1 MTEYSEADAQRVA
14 DRGRDALLERL
25 RPAFHETAR
34 QHADILQL
42 DDAQIEE
49 MIQRAA
55 ERADGLQ
62 WRRALA
68 SVATE
73 ELGMSLGEALSSPV
87 VARAQELA
95 GAPSYEEAL
104 AALGLEPVSP
114 SASENG
120 DRESADARPPEPGEE
135 PLAEAPAPDEP
146 ASGSEPEPVAGTEL
160 PASEESEEMGEAGG
174 GATMEPVGDEPDE
187 EAVQARPGD
196 PGTLQLTATH
206 LGGIATLEA
215 GEQDLDLRL
224 GGHGLDIARKPGR
237 VLGRLRWR
245 EIRTLE
251 VQSPRGLR
259 RRRRGERAQLVI
271 RTAHGDASFEV
282 PGISEEELEAS
293 LAPLR
298 ERYGGES

>member
-1 MTEYSEADAQRVA
+1 MTEYSEEDAQRIA

-34 QHADILQL
+34 RHADILKL

-55 ERADGLQ
+55 DRADGLQ

-68 SVATE
+68 AIATE
-73 ELGMSLGEALSSPV
+73 ELGMSLGEALTAPV

-104 AALGLEPVSP
+104 AALGLEP
-114 SASENG
+114 
-120 DRESADARPPEPGEE
+120 ARTAAGQRRCPGERAPGRAAE
-135 PLAEAPAPDEP
+135 PEA
-146 ASGSEPEPVAGTEL
+146 EPVAEAE
-160 PASEESEEMGEAGG
+160 PARRPSREPEADREPRQRTSPRSRRPRPTRRRRARAPRTDDHEEDRGRRVEPRRSAGRRS
-174 GATMEPVGDEPDE
+174 
-187 EAVQARPGD
+187 RPS
-196 PGTLQLTATH
+196 PRRCASTATH

-215 GEQDLDLRL
+215 GEQNLELRI

-251 VQSPRGLR
+251 VQPPRGLR
-259 RRRRGERAQLVI
+259 RRRRSDRA
-271 RTAHGDASFEV
+271 H
-282 PGISEEELEAS
+282 
-293 LAPLR
+293 LADPHPAR
-298 ERYGGES
+298 